1 MGQHHH
7 AFVSYSACCR
17 DGAQDHGARR
27 ITPTETDEAA
37 TMATYNI
44 EFWRGAERIFEYEG
58 DEYPNL
64 DDAQRHINELLQ
76 EMMLDSWSEDW
87 TGCRFAVA
95 SLDGETVLE
104 VPVLATMSAIA
115 RRSGH

>member
-1 MGQHHH
+1 MDK
-7 AFVSYSACCR
+7 AV
-17 DGAQDHGARR
+17 
-27 ITPTETDEAA
+27 
-37 TMATYNI
+37 TMANYNI

-64 DDAQRHINELLQ
+64 DDAQHDINELLQ
-76 EMMLDSWSEDW
+76 EMMTDSWSEDW

-115 RRSGH
+115 RRRSH

>member
-1 MGQHHH
+1 
-7 AFVSYSACCR
+7 
-17 DGAQDHGARR
+17 
-27 ITPTETDEAA
+27 
-37 TMATYNI
+37 MATYTI

-64 DDAQRHINELLQ
+64 DDAQHHINELLQ
-76 EMMLDSWSEDW
+76 EMMIDSWSEDW

-95 SLDGETVLE
+95 SLDGKRVLE

-115 RRSGH
+115 RRSSH